1 MFSISVVRV
10 YFWHAWSLECVDAG
24 RFRASAS
31 ASHADI
37 VSSLCHLVQCQSAR
51 AEAGKYIAF
60 HNDVSGQFSIPSH
73 SSWGSPEGIC
83 PPVVSRVLTAAF
95 SHIGNMSIL

>member
-10 YFWHAWSLECVDAG
+10 YFWHAWSLECLDAG

-37 VSSLCHLVQCQSAR
+37 VSSLCHLVQFQSAR

-73 SSWGSPEGIC
+73 SS
-83 PPVVSRVLTAAF
+83 
-95 SHIGNMSIL
+95 